1 MMKKFLIILV
11 SIFTV
16 GVFAAH
22 AGNDK
27 PINVNQLPL
36 ASQQFIAKYFPD
48 SKVALAKME
57 KEFMSVT
64 YDVVMTDG
72 VKLEFAKNG
81 EWKEVD
87 CKYSSVPQGIVP
99 AQIVKKVNELY
110 PDASIVKIDRDT
122 KDYEVELSTGL
133 DLTFDLS
140 FNLVK
145 VDH

>member
-1 MMKKFLIILV
+1 MKKFLIILISV
-11 SIFTV
+11 FTV
-16 GVFAAH
+16 GVFAAY
-22 AGNDK
+22 ADNDK
-27 PINVNQLPL
+27 PINVNQLPA
-36 ASQQFIAKYFPD
+36 ASQQFINKYFPD

-57 KEFMSVT
+57 KNFMNVS

-72 VKLEFAKNG
+72 VKLEFDKKG

-99 AQIVKKVNELY
+99 AQIVSKVMDLY
-110 PDASIVKIDRDT
+110 PDATIVKIDRDS
-122 KDYEVELSTGL
+122 KDYEIELNNGY

-140 FNLVK
+140 FNLIK